1 MDGRPKGTTIQN
13 ILHSD
18 KCCTAAM
25 AEITHLYKEEYM
37 KAKSMGKARVAVGTY
52 KRIHEEVKKI
62 ETYQRI
68 SCILITLVKQG

>member
-18 KCCTAAM
+18 KCCISAM

-37 KAKSMGKARVAVGTY
+37 KAKLMGKACVDVGTY
-52 KRIHEEVKKI
+52 QRIHEEVKKI
-62 ETYQRI
+62 ETYQWI
-68 SCILITLVKQG
+68 SYILITLVK